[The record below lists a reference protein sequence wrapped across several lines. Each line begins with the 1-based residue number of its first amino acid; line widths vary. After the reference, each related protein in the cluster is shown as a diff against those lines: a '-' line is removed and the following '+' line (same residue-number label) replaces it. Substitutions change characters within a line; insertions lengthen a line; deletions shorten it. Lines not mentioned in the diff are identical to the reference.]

1 MRFDILKIASY
12 LPTVEGFKF
21 GLSFREKLKW
31 IGIFLAVYFFLLN
44 VPLIGIKPVHQAQN
58 PLTILYSTLTG
69 AKIGTI
75 ATLGISP
82 LLTSSIVVQLLVASK
97 IINWDM
103 KDEEDRKK
111 IKALE
116 NILTF
121 VFLVVESIAFTYS
134 LPSLIPIEPGFEAL
148 VALQIFIGGFIA
160 YLLSIAIDKTRFG
173 SGLTLII
180 LSGITFSLFINLFSP
195 FTISREGRYILWFQE
210 ENAYPIGKFLSLFIS
225 LFRNDFDVFLT
236 SFIRILSTVAIIFI
250 TITLV
255 RSGVEIPITLSGFRG
270 FGKPLELSLFYT
282 STLPLIFGSAFLATL
297 NMFFLSAATTTI
309 GDLRCGIF
317 GCFDS
322 NNIPVSGVAYYLS
335 FPRWTVLNLFG
346 LESMLESVDFNKEIL
361 KTIIFFIFFVSVLT
375 LFSWIWVYSSGM
387 DPQSIAESLSF
398 YGFGLSGFRSDEK
411 TLENILSKYIP
422 YLTILSGILSA
433 ILAIMTDI
441 FSSVIHSTSL
451 IILVSASYNYY
462 LLIKNEKSEDIPNL
476 IRKFLE

>member
-1 MRFDILKIASY
+1 MKFDILKIASY

-31 IGIFLAVYFFLLN
+31 ISIFLAIYFFLLN
-44 VPLIGIKPVHQAQN
+44 VPLIGIKPIYQAQN

-103 KDEEDRKK
+103 KNEEDRKK

-116 NILTF
+116 SILTYI
-121 VFLVVESIAFTYS
+121 FLFVESVAFTYS
-134 LPSLIPIEPGFEAL
+134 LPSLIPIESGFEIL
-148 VALQIFIGGFIA
+148 VAVQIFIGGFLA
-160 YLLSIAIDKTRFG
+160 YMLSIALDKTKFG

-180 LSGITFSLFINLFSP
+180 LSGIVFSLFINLFSP
-195 FTISREGRYILWFQE
+195 FTISRDGRYILWFQE

-225 LFRNDFDVFLT
+225 LFKNDLDIFLT
-236 SFIRILSTVAIIFI
+236 SFFTILSTIMIILIAII
-250 TITLV
+250 LV
-255 RSGVEIPITLSGFRG
+255 RSGIEIPITLSGFRG
-270 FGKPLELSLFYT
+270 FGRPLELSLFYT

-297 NMFFLSAATTTI
+297 NMFFLGAATTVT

-317 GCFDS
+317 GCFDK
-322 NNIPVSGVAYYLS
+322 NNIPISGIAYYLS
-335 FPRWTVLNLFG
+335 FPRWTILSFFG
-346 LESMLESVDFNKEIL
+346 LESLFGEVDFNREIL
-361 KTIIFFIFFVSVLT
+361 KTIIFFVFFVSVLT

-398 YGFGLSGFRSDEK
+398 YGFGISGFRSDEK
-411 TLENILSKYIP
+411 TLENILNKYIP
-422 YLTILSGILSA
+422 YLTILSGVLSA
-433 ILAIMTDI
+433 VLAIMTDI
-441 FSSVIHSTSL
+441 FGSVIHSTSL
-451 IILVSASYNYY
+451 IILVSASYSYY
-462 LLIKNEKSEDIPNL
+462 TLVKNEKNEDIPRL
-476 IRKFLE
+476 IKEFLE